1 MFRMAHDLLAYH
13 AMDDISRLNPRNG
26 TTWFIVAAA
35 FLILLIAGVL
45 HIRFGRQMVT
55 LVSDQFN
62 QEQLAVARSIQKLV
76 EQALGSLEKELRQL
90 ADRVPAMP
98 SSPVDRQA
106 RLQSELERMGMS
118 GVVEIQ
124 LWNRAASRVWVYSR
138 SAPCKVSSA
147 TTPIPDT
154 GQLPEPGEIG
164 MTRPEVIGSSVTMSM
179 ITPMDR
185 RNDRFLLL
193 KINLVQFLTPLLKD
207 IGSGVSGYAWIIDD
221 QGRFLYH
228 PFTDFIGRSAFEVR
242 QETYPNLSFVQIDRI
257 QKEEML
263 QGREGTGTYQSA
275 WHRGLTGTID
285 KLIAFCPIHISQT
298 PRHFWSAAVVAPT
311 HEIADALGQIHR
323 WQLMIQGLM
332 LLVVAAA
339 AGALFLFEIRF
350 SRRLENLV
358 TARTQALKRSE
369 EKYRLLIE
377 SAEDFIFTLD
387 KAARLKSVNSYTAH
401 FFGSDA
407 EHLVDRPLS
416 DLFSDD
422 VGQRNSK
429 AVQQVYTTQRSV
441 REEIEIRSVDP
452 PIWLNANYM
461 PLKNEAGEIHMVLC
475 IARDITENKNLQR
488 NLIATEKLAALGTL
502 AAGVAHE
509 INNPLGVIL
518 GFCDLLV
525 RKQPPGSQAYEDL
538 KIIERQGLHCK
549 EIVDNL
555 LSFARDRKVSEESTD
570 LNQCLEEI
578 IKVARHTIER
588 RTVTLKTDIARRLP
602 PVRGDCRQL
611 QQVFLNLMNNAVA
624 AMPDGGLL
632 TISASFDKSARNAV
646 IKVSDTGGGIPEADL
661 ERIYEPF
668 FTTKPEGEGTG
679 LGLFVSYGIISSF
692 GGSIRCESRVS
703 EGHDR
708 SGTTFIVKLPQS
720 P

>member
-1 MFRMAHDLLAYH
+1 
-13 AMDDISRLNPRNG
+13 MDDISRFNPRYG
-26 TTWFIVAAA
+26 YTWIIVGAAV
-35 FLILLIAGVL
+35 LVLLVAGVI

-62 QEQLAVARSIQKLV
+62 QEQLAVARSIQKIV
-76 EQALGSLEKELRQL
+76 EQALGSLEKELLHL
-90 ADRVPAMP
+90 ADRTSDMP
-98 SSPVDRQA
+98 SDPIDRQPS
-106 RLQSELERMGMS
+106 LQSELERMGTS
-118 GVVEIQ
+118 GVVEIRI
-124 LWNRAASRVWVYSR
+124 WNRTANRVWVYSR
-138 SAPCKVSSA
+138 STPCKVSAA
-147 TTPIPDT
+147 TTPILKAE
-154 GQLPEPGEIG
+154 QLPGPGEMR
-164 MTRPEVIGSSVTMSM
+164 MTRPEVIGSRVTLSM
-179 ITPMDR
+179 ITPMGR
-185 RNDRFLLL
+185 QNERFLLL
-193 KINLVQFLTPLLKD
+193 KIDLVRFLTPLLKD
-207 IGSGVSGYAWIIDD
+207 ISSGISGYAWIIDD

-242 QETYPNLSFVQIDRI
+242 RETYPDLSFVQIDRI

-285 KLIAFCPIHISQT
+285 KLIAYCPIHISPM
-298 PRHFWSAAVVAPT
+298 PRHFWSAAVVAPA
-311 HEIADALGQIHR
+311 HEIASAVGQVHR
-323 WQLMIQGLM
+323 WQLVLQGLM
-332 LLVVAAA
+332 LFVVAAA
-339 AGALFLFEIRF
+339 AAALYFFEMRF
-350 SRRLENLV
+350 SWRLEKLV
-358 TARTQALKRSE
+358 AVRTRALKRSE

-387 KAARLKSVNSYTAH
+387 TAAHLKSVNSYTAN

-429 AVQQVYTTQRSV
+429 AVQQVYATRRSV

-452 PIWLNANYM
+452 PVWLNANYM

-475 IARDITENKNLQR
+475 IARDITENKTLQR

-549 EIVDNL
+549 AIVDNL

-570 LNQCLEEI
+570 LSQCLEEI
-578 IKVARHTIER
+578 IKVARHSIEQQAV
-588 RTVTLKTDIARRLP
+588 TVKTNVARRLP

-624 AMPDGGLL
+624 AMPDGGVL
-632 TISASFDKSARNAV
+632 TIKALLEKGTRRAV
-646 IKVSDTGGGIPEADL
+646 IEVSDTGSGIPEADL
-661 ERIYEPF
+661 DRIFEPF

-679 LGLFVSYGIISSF
+679 LGLFVSYGIINSF
-692 GGSIRCESRVS
+692 GGSIHCESRVS
-703 EGHDR
+703 EDRDR

>member
-1 MFRMAHDLLAYH
+1 MNEFARF
-13 AMDDISRLNPRNG
+13 NPRQG
-26 TTWFIVAAA
+26 HTWTIIAVAL
-35 FLILLIAGVL
+35 LILLLASAV

-62 QEQLAVARSIQKLV
+62 QEQLSVARSIQKLV
-76 EQALGSLEKELRQL
+76 EQALGGLEKELLQL
-90 ADRVPAMP
+90 AGRIPAMP
-98 SSPVDRQA
+98 SNPTDLNA
-106 RLQSELERMGMS
+106 RLQSELERMGTA
-118 GVVEIQ
+118 GVVEIRI
-124 LWNRAASRVWVYSR
+124 WDRAADKVWVYSR
-138 SAPCKVSSA
+138 GAPFKASSA
-147 TTPIPDT
+147 TALIPDAE
-154 GQLPEPGEIG
+154 QLPGPGEMG
-164 MTRPEVIGSSVTMSM
+164 MTRPEVIGSRVIMTM
-179 ITPMDR
+179 ITPMSR
-185 RNDRFLLL
+185 HNEHVLLFR
-193 KINLVQFLTPLLKD
+193 INLTRFLTPLLKD

-242 QETYPNLSFVQIDRI
+242 QGTYPDRSFVQIDRI

-285 KLIAFCPIHISQT
+285 KLIAFCPIHISQM
-298 PRHFWSAAVVAPT
+298 PRHFWSVAVVAPT
-311 HEIADALGQIHR
+311 HEIANAVGQIHH
-323 WQLMIQGLM
+323 WQLILQGLM
-332 LLVVAAA
+332 IFVVVTAAA
-339 AGALFLFEIRF
+339 ALHLFEIRF
-350 SRRLENLV
+350 SRRLEKV
-358 TARTQALKRSE
+358 VAARTQALKRSE

-387 KAARLKSVNSYTAH
+387 TSARLKSVNSYTAN

-422 VGQRNSK
+422 VGQRNIR
-429 AVQQVYTTQRSV
+429 AVQQVYATQRSV

-452 PIWLNANYM
+452 PVWLNANYM
-461 PLKNEAGEIHMVLC
+461 PLKNEAGETHMVLC

-488 NLIATEKLAALGTL
+488 SLIATEKLAALGTL

-525 RKQPPGSQAYEDL
+525 RKQPPGSQPYEDL

-549 EIVDNL
+549 AIVDNL
-555 LSFARDRKVSEESTD
+555 LSFARNRKVSEESTD
-570 LNQCLEEI
+570 LNRCLEEI
-578 IKVARHTIER
+578 IKVARHSFEQR
-588 RTVTLKTDIARRLP
+588 AVMVKTRIDKYLP

-624 AMPDGGLL
+624 AMPDGGVL
-632 TISASFDKSARNAV
+632 TIKAFFEKGARRAV
-646 IKVSDTGGGIPEADL
+646 IVVSDTGTGIPESDL
-661 ERIYEPF
+661 DRIYEPF

-692 GGSIRCESRVS
+692 GGSIHCESRVS
-703 EGHDR
+703 EDRDR
-708 SGTTFIVKLPQS
+708 SGTTFIVKLPQN